1 MNMTFTP
8 IEMSHK
14 NRRSPHTQA
23 YREKPILFG
32 FVTQSKG
39 ADGRIHIEVRWGRIL
54 STLLV
59 LFIAGWIAT
68 AGALFC
74 YFKYKKEFNEV
85 TITGMIS
92 LPFRIQEHREEMG
105 NYHVKRGLEEV
116 KKGNYRDALRLL
128 RLGVTRS
135 PSNLEGRR
143 VLAEFYELA
152 IKRPDVAANLMVKGL
167 DRGGI
172 EDLDYLKQTLRVLL
186 RNQMD
191 EQIQELSNKYL
202 PEEPDLTDINRTLAF
217 GAANANYLRG
227 NYDQADDYLIAY
239 NLVESLEGLLLSS
252 QISWDR
258 GNQIAAI
265 TKLEYS
271 LSRFPNSEPLLMQLS
286 RYHREIGE
294 IDTARRYAILRNV
307 KDPLSAAPRL
317 ELLYIYNKSEDF
329 DREQRETQRMLK
341 QFRDDESALQALAN
355 FAADTG
361 NIDLARRTY
370 EEALENEFAVDAFAL
385 LLIESHL
392 VSKDYEGALSFSE
405 ELLKERPSWLTQRW
419 AIFNSLRAVASY
431 GTSRPD
437 LGEIYLQHF
446 IDEANNPPQT
456 YLAVARRF
464 LNIDRTPQARKILNT
479 AMQRTPGNQK
489 ILSELIRVELELGNT
504 ENLNHLLTRLLQMRR
519 PQMEII
525 VDAYTKLGSDRFIFT
540 PSRESLLL
548 QLSAILRESAA
559 QRLQTMD
566 AS

>member
-1 MNMTFTP
+1 MNPKLRKQPQKQF
-8 IEMSHK
+8 
-14 NRRSPHTQA
+14 

-32 FVTQSKG
+32 FVTQIKG
-39 ADGRIHIEVRWGRIL
+39 ADGRIRIVVRWGRIL
-54 STLLV
+54 SALLT
-59 LFIAGWIAT
+59 LFIVGWIAT

-74 YFKYKKEFNEV
+74 YFKYKKDFNEV
-85 TITGMIS
+85 TIMGMLS
-92 LPFRIQEHREEMG
+92 LPFRIDEHREEMG
-105 NYHVKRGLEEV
+105 DYHVKQGLEEV
-116 KKGNYRDALRLL
+116 KEGNYRDALRLL
-128 RLGVTRS
+128 RLGVARS

-152 IKRPDVAANLMVKGL
+152 IKRPDVAANLMLKGL

-172 EDLDYLKQTLRVLL
+172 ENLDYLKQTLRMLL

-191 EQIQELSNKYL
+191 EQIQELCNKYL
-202 PEEPDLTDINRTLAF
+202 PAEPDLTDINRTLAF
-217 GAANANYLRG
+217 GGANANYLRG

-239 NLVESLEGLLLSS
+239 NLLESLEGLLLSA

-258 GNQIAAI
+258 GNQVAAI
-265 TKLEYS
+265 TKMEHS
-271 LSRFPNSEPLLMQLS
+271 LRRFPNSEPLLMQLS

-294 IDTARRYAILRNV
+294 IDKARRYAILRNV

-341 QFRDDESALQALAN
+341 QFRDDEGALQALAN

-370 EEALENEFAVDAFAL
+370 EEALESEFAVDAFAL

-405 ELLKERPSWLTQRW
+405 ELLKERPDWLTQRW

-431 GTSRPD
+431 GTNRPD
-437 LGEIYLQHF
+437 LGEIYLQYF
-446 IDEANNPPQT
+446 MEETNNPPQT

-464 LNIDRTPQARKILNT
+464 SNIDRAPQARKILSI
-479 AMQRTPGNQK
+479 AMQRIPANQK
-489 ILSELIRVELELGNT
+489 ILSELIRVELKLGNT
-504 ENLNHLLTRLLQMRR
+504 ENLNRLLTRFLQMRR

-525 VDAYTKLGSDRFIFT
+525 VDAYNKLGSDRFIFT
-540 PSRESLLL
+540 PSRENLLL
-548 QLSAILRESAA
+548 QLSAILRESEA
-559 QRLQTMD
+559 QNLLTIN